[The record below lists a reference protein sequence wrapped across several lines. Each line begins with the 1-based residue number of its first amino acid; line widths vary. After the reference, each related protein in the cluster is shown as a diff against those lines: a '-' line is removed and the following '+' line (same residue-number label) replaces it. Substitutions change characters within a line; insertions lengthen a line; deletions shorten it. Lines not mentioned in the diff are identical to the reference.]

1 MLVNSNLY
9 NHYEFPFGLNPTQP
23 IKLSNLEKKNVSF
36 DDDILWNST
45 RPYNS
50 VLVARKCF
58 EYLPMKYC
66 GMSRTLPFSCHHQ
79 KRQLWNCFYLFVSK
93 CITTWINRVSTQ
105 ETKRCGTS
113 ISPILVKL
121 GWLNLL
127 MGWVDHPQYFG
138 SRATPMGGAAPS

>member
-1 MLVNSNLY
+1 MIVYLLCICKRKQKQSQKQNLIFCFSYIQFLVVNSNLY
-9 NHYEFPFGLNPTQP
+9 NHYEFPFGLKPTQP
-23 IKLSNLEKKNVSF
+23 IKLSNLGKKNVSF

-93 CITTWINRVSTQ
+93 CITTCINTLWL
-105 ETKRCGTS
+105 
-113 ISPILVKL
+113 LVFFIFSFFHFR
-121 GWLNLL
+121 LN
-127 MGWVDHPQYFG
+127 M
-138 SRATPMGGAAPS
+138 